1 MHKYSASMVD
11 GKIVRLSVSQLSR
24 FDTREKGGCPRKWYY
39 RYVSKIP
46 DPPRKA
52 QQEGIDGHKRWENY
66 YKGQAVVWMD
76 MDLPAVAE
84 MPKPGPGV
92 QSEVSLDKLTCLRIP
107 FQGSIDLVEGT
118 NTAYDFKYQSRIKVY
133 QEPTA
138 QLWGYLEEL
147 KARDE
152 AKSEFYHFKHV
163 YISKS
168 PPYKVKIVSQSFSP
182 REVERNWLS
191 YGSLVKEMQDVA
203 AEPDVEKVPCNTGAC
218 YAYGPC
224 AYLSICSRGRKIE
237 TDMGFMDELKAL
249 RSETAA
255 VSLPEVR
262 AEIAS
267 PENKLTN
274 DELVRPDSVAGGSQP
289 SSTGACDGPYYKVLP
304 PDAPRADAVPEPE
317 PEKHKKQRKLKVKDA
332 ATSDTVTQINGPN
345 MAATEPVKGSVVVHG
360 PSGNQGQATIGT
372 TGETMD
378 EIPDS
383 SPSWAP
389 KVSATTK
396 FKGLRLGIKLGMPE
410 YSSIEA
416 AVEMEGPDEEAL
428 AKSIEN
434 AIMRRLEKLVPKFY
448 ESLALRNAKK

>member
-107 FQGSIDLVEGT
+107 FQGSIDLVEGP
-118 NTAYDFKYQSRIKVY
+118 NKAYDFKYQSRIKVY

-168 PPYKVKIVSQSFSP
+168 PPYKVKIVSQSFSS

-191 YGSLVKEMQDVA
+191 YGSLVKAMQDVA

-262 AEIAS
+262 AEIESSVVEESKSAQFTDVVS
-267 PENKLTN
+267 AQHTLPG
-274 DELVRPDSVAGGSQP
+274 PDYRA
-289 SSTGACDGPYYKVLP
+289 LP
-304 PDAPRADAVPEPE
+304 PDAPRADAVPEPA
-317 PEKHKKQRKLKVKDA
+317 PEKPKKQRKLKVKDA
-332 ATSDTVTQINGPN
+332 ATSDTVTQINSHGP
-345 MAATEPVKGSVVVHG
+345 ATPEPVKGGVVVPG